1 MQIVKK
7 EIFYFNSLK
16 VVPLWKGALKSV
28 LFKAASQPEA
38 EMNNYQLA
46 CRVYRGFWQKTTQTS
61 CQ

>member
-7 EIFYFNSLK
+7 EVFYFNSLK

-38 EMNNYQLA
+38 EMEQLP
-46 CRVYRGFWQKTTQTS
+46 TS
-61 CQ
+61 LQGL